1 MACVIEVPPI
11 EPELSITKI
20 TSRGSGFLLGLLDR
34 RRRDEG
40 QQIVGI
46 ADMLA
51 EQPDR
56 RRLFGRRLP
65 GQLEIAIRRHLAV
78 GSRMTRLVASRA
90 FDLDGM
96 VLALDLAERKA
107 GVEVHRDGWSD

>member
-1 MACVIEVPPI
+1 MACTIEVPPI

-20 TSRGSGFLLGLLDR
+20 TSRGSGFCVGLLDR

-40 QQIVGI
+40 EQVVGV

-56 RRLFGRRLP
+56 RRLLGGRRP
-65 GQLEIAIRRHLAV
+65 GQFEIAVGRHRR
-78 GSRMTRLVASRA
+78 RRRA
-90 FDLDGM
+90 
-96 VLALDLAERKA
+96 
-107 GVEVHRDGWSD
+107 